1 MAAIQATPL
10 SHQSRVTS
18 HYTKEEGMN
27 DEMLNMSIRKFLKTV
42 GVNSQLAIE
51 KAVQKA
57 VAEGKLKGNE
67 AFPAAMTL
75 SVGKLNIEVKFDGEI
90 RLE

>member
-1 MAAIQATPL
+1 
-10 SHQSRVTS
+10 
-18 HYTKEEGMN
+18 MN
-27 DEMLNMSIRKFLKTV
+27 DEALNMSIRKFLKTV

-57 VAEGKLKGNE
+57 VADGKLKGNE

-75 SVGKLNIEVKFDGEI
+75 SIGKLSLDIKFDGEI

>member
-1 MAAIQATPL
+1 
-10 SHQSRVTS
+10 
-18 HYTKEEGMN
+18 MN
-27 DEMLNMSIRKFLKTV
+27 DEALNMSIRKFLKTE

-75 SVGKLNIEVKFDGEI
+75 TVGKLALDVKFDGEI

>member
-1 MAAIQATPL
+1 
-10 SHQSRVTS
+10 V
-18 HYTKEEGMN
+18 N
-27 DEMLNMSIRKFLKTV
+27 DETLNMSIRKFLKTV

-57 VAEGKLKGNE
+57 VADGRLKGNE
-67 AFPAAMTL
+67 FFPAAMTL
-75 SVGKLNIEVKFDGEI
+75 SVGKLGLDIKFDGEI

>member
-1 MAAIQATPL
+1 
-10 SHQSRVTS
+10 
-18 HYTKEEGMN
+18 MN
-27 DEMLNMSIRKFLKTV
+27 DEALNMSIRKFLKTV

-57 VAEGKLKGNE
+57 VAEGRLKGNE

-75 SVGKLNIEVKFDGEI
+75 TVGKLSLDIKFDGEI